1 VKKKSAHFHVSD
13 PKEFTIKMLN
23 WVNRFNIFCFL
34 DNNGYN
40 FEKPSFDCKLAAG
53 ARDSVI
59 LHKDDLFRQLDK
71 FHSAS
76 KDWIF
81 GHINYPS
88 STKDETGF
96 PDGFFFL
103 PEIIVTINGSDV
115 FIESHSDTAES
126 IYDSILASGSF
137 IHKRDASPIH
147 IQSRFSKEEYINII
161 KSLRRHIQRGDCYEI
176 NFCQDFFAHQV
187 EADPLYLFIQ
197 LNKISP
203 NPFAAFYRIDDKY
216 CLCASPE
223 RFIKKSGQTI
233 ISQPIK
239 GTSKRNLQDATADD
253 AARSYL
259 LSSNKEKS
267 ENVMVVDLVRN
278 DMSRICTE
286 GSVTVK
292 ELFGIYSFPQVHQ
305 MISTIQGRVDE
316 NTSAA
321 SIIEACFPMGSM
333 TGAPKVRVM
342 QLIEQYEKFPRG
354 LFSGTIGYF
363 NPEGDFDFNVVIRSL
378 FYNADKKYLSYKAG
392 GGITFYSDPEQEYE
406 ECMTKASAI
415 QSILGTG

>member
-1 VKKKSAHFHVSD
+1 MKKESAHFHTSD

-34 DNNGYN
+34 DNNGYS

-59 LHKDDLFRQLDK
+59 LHKEDLFRQLHK
-71 FHSAS
+71 FQSTS

-88 STKDETGF
+88 SGIDETGF

-103 PEIIVTINGSDV
+103 PEIIVTINGNDV
-115 FIESHSDTAES
+115 CIESHTDPAVS
-126 IYDSILASGSF
+126 IYQAILESDSF
-137 IHKRDASPIH
+137 IHKKVSSPIH
-147 IQSRFSKEEYINII
+147 IQSRFSREAYIRII
-161 KSLRRHIQRGDCYEI
+161 QSLRQHIQRGDCYEI
-176 NFCQDFFAHQV
+176 NFCQDFFAHNA
-187 EADPLYLFIQ
+187 EIDPLYLFIQ

-239 GTSKRNLQDATADD
+239 GTSKRNLQHAEADA

-259 LSSNKEKS
+259 LNSSKEKS

-316 NTSAA
+316 NTAPA

-342 QLIEQYEKFPRG
+342 QLIEQYEQFPRG

-363 NPEGDFDFNVVIRSL
+363 SPSGDFDFNVVIRSL
-378 FYNADKKYLSYKAG
+378 FYNAGTKYLSFKAG

-415 QSILGTG
+415 QSILKAD